1 MNTLLSIGLLI
12 RIKKNMG
19 HLKHSQGGFTLIE
32 LIIVTVLLA
41 FIIPSATMLI
51 SRALS
56 SYEIMWTQ
64 NTVSKS
70 ANFALN
76 RFTDNI
82 NNLASI
88 ESAEDD
94 KIIFVNRIGTR
105 VTYQLANSRLQS
117 CTGLCDLPADFGDLA
132 RNVITEAE
140 VGVIHISEIKYYT
153 ERMVPW
159 TPGAPT
165 TDIMFVELQLVL
177 SYSNGPYS
185 FSTIVHPDYLP

>member
-1 MNTLLSIGLLI
+1 MNTLPSIGLLI

-105 VTYQLANSRLQS
+105 VTYQLANSRLRFCIGS
-117 CTGLCDLPADFGDLA
+117 CDSPDDFGDLA
-132 RNVITEAE
+132 RNVITEGGAHNMRVRWTGIGEAE
-140 VGVIHISEIKYYT
+140 LAGMIGLDCSSV
-153 ERMVPW
+153 
-159 TPGAPT
+159 
-165 TDIMFVELQLVL
+165 
-177 SYSNGPYS
+177 
-185 FSTIVHPDYLP
+185 

>member
-1 MNTLLSIGLLI
+1 MNTLPSIGLLI

-88 ESAEDD
+88 ETAAQNE
-94 KIIFVNRIGTR
+94 IIFVNRIGTR
-105 VTYQLANSRLQS
+105 VTYKLEESRLQFCIGS
-117 CTGLCDLPADFGDLA
+117 CDSPDDFGELA
-132 RNVITEAE
+132 GNVITED
-140 VGVIHISEIKYYT
+140 GSEIMYYT
-153 ERMVPW
+153 EGMVPW
-159 TPGAPT
+159 IPPDGAGVPV
-165 TDIMFVELQLVL
+165 TDIMFVELQLIL
-177 SYSNGPYS
+177 SYPNGAYS
-185 FSTIVHPDYLP
+185 FSTIVHPDFLPQ

>member
-1 MNTLLSIGLLI
+1 MNTLPSIGLLI

-41 FIIPSATMLI
+41 FIIPSATMLV
-51 SRALS
+51 SRALN

-105 VTYQLANSRLQS
+105 VTYQLANSRLQFCIGS
-117 CTGLCDLPADFGDLA
+117 CDSPDDFGDLA
-132 RNVITEAE
+132 RNVITEGGAHNMRVRWTGIGEAE
-140 VGVIHISEIKYYT
+140 LAGMIGLDCSSV
-153 ERMVPW
+153 
-159 TPGAPT
+159 
-165 TDIMFVELQLVL
+165 
-177 SYSNGPYS
+177 
-185 FSTIVHPDYLP
+185 